1 MAIRSPASPCIAA
14 STHMP
19 MILTSPCRSMSTFS
33 GTSRPWATPAAC
45 AAAIESATSAT
56 SQAARRGPIAP
67 MAPTRMSS
75 EVPEPH
81 SLMT

>member
-19 MILTSPCRSMSTFS
+19 MIFTSPCRSISTFS
-33 GTSRPWATPAAC
+33 GTSLPCATPAAW
-45 AAAIESATSAT
+45 AEAIESATSAT
-56 SQAARRGPIAP
+56 SQAERRGPMAP
-67 MAPTRMSS
+67 MAPTRMSR